1 MKDSKNQKIS
11 SPRQRFLSYVH
22 NHTNQRPI
30 VSPFL
35 PNAGVIKQT
44 LKHLNLPVTKDDIDN
59 EIRLAKALDYEPMFM
74 AELTGLI
81 FNWQVDESR
90 SNDKFEVSV
99 IQTPKGKWVR
109 RFPRKEVQWNDDALC
124 PVQTEQDHE
133 FFIAVCEQVGERE
146 TEIREYYR
154 QFRHRVDEG
163 GVIVLGH
170 PHPSWLGYQIS
181 PAMIFYHWNDFRETF
196 IRSMDAMFEASLF
209 VMNIAMEGGI
219 DFMSD
224 SSYGLEMTSPK
235 LFAEMD
241 LPYIQKF
248 AQWTHERNGLF
259 WYHNCGFTRKMIMD
273 GTFNTMGADV
283 IETIAP
289 PPEGDNDL
297 AESRKYIRPN
307 ICTKGNFNL
316 HILRDGNPDIIADK
330 TQKMVQSVRGWKHIF
345 STADG
350 VLPGTPPEN
359 YIAFVKTAREASQ

>member
-1 MKDSKNQKIS
+1 MNLT
-11 SPRQRFLSYVH
+11 PRQRFLSYVR
-22 NHTNQRPI
+22 NHQNARAI

-35 PNAGVIKQT
+35 PNPGVIRQT
-44 LKHLNLPVTKDDIDN
+44 LQYLNLPVTIDDIKN
-59 EIRLAKALDYEPMFM
+59 EILLSKHLDYEPMFM
-74 AELTGLI
+74 AELSNLI

-90 SNDKFEVSV
+90 SDDQFEVSA
-99 IQTPKGKWVR
+99 IPTPRGEWVR
-109 RFPRKEVQWNDDALC
+109 KFPRKEIQWNDDVLC
-124 PVQTEQDHE
+124 PVQTEKDHE
-133 FFIAVCEQVGERE
+133 FFVAVCEQVGDQAEQ
-146 TEIREYYR
+146 IRQYYR
-154 QFRHRVDEG
+154 QFRQRVGED

-181 PAMIFYHWNDFRETF
+181 PSLIFYHWTDFRETF
-196 IRSMDAMFEASLF
+196 IRSMEALFEASLF
-209 VMNIAMEGGI
+209 VMNIAMEEGI

-224 SSYGLEMTSPK
+224 SSYGLEMTSPQ

-259 WYHNCGFTRKMIMD
+259 WYHNCGYTRKLIMD
-273 GTFNTMGADV
+273 GTFNTLGADV

-297 AESRKYIRPN
+297 AESRRFIDPQ

-316 HILRDGNPDIIADK
+316 TLLREGTPDQIAEA
-330 TQKMVQSVRGWKHIF
+330 TQKMVRAVHGWKHIL
-345 STADG
+345 STADA

-359 YIAFVKTAREASQ
+359 FIAFVKAAREVSE

>member
-1 MKDSKNQKIS
+1 MNST
-11 SPRQRFLSYVH
+11 PRQRFLSYVR
-22 NHTNQRPI
+22 NHTNKRPI

-35 PNAGVIKQT
+35 PNPSVIKQT
-44 LKHLNLPVTKDDIDN
+44 LEYLNLPFTEHDIQN
-59 EIRLAKALDYEPMFM
+59 EIRLAKELDYEPMFM
-74 AELTGLI
+74 AEMTNLI
-81 FNWQVDESR
+81 FNWKVYESR
-90 SNDKFEVSV
+90 SDDKFEVSV
-99 IQTPKGKWVR
+99 IQTPKGEWVR
-109 RFPRKEVQWNDDALC
+109 HFPRKEIQWNDDAQC

-133 FFIAVCEQVGERE
+133 FFVAVCEQVGELE
-146 TEIREYYR
+146 TEIRNYYR
-154 QFRHRVDEG
+154 QFRQRVDED

-181 PAMIFYHWNDFRETF
+181 PSMIFYHWNDFQKTF
-196 IRSMDAMFEASLF
+196 IRSMDALFEASLF
-209 VMNIAMEGGI
+209 VMNIALEEGI

-248 AQWTHERNGLF
+248 GKWTHERNGLF

-273 GTFNTMGADV
+273 GTFNTLGADV

-297 AESRKYIRPN
+297 AESRKYIDPQ

-330 TQKMVQSVRGWKHIF
+330 TNKMIHSVQGWKHIF

-359 YIAFVKTAREASQ
+359 YIAFVKTAREASE

>member
-1 MKDSKNQKIS
+1 MNA
-11 SPRQRFLSYVH
+11 SPRQRFLSFVRDH
-22 NHTNQRPI
+22 NNQRPV

-35 PNAGVIKQT
+35 PNPGVIRQT
-44 LKHLNLPVTKDDIDN
+44 LQHLNLPVTADDIQN
-59 EIRLAKALDYEPMFM
+59 EILLSKHLDYEPMFM

-90 SNDKFEVSV
+90 SDDQFETSV
-99 IQTPKGKWVR
+99 ILTPKGEWVR
-109 RFPRKEVQWNDDALC
+109 TFPRKEIQWNDDVLC
-124 PVQTEQDHE
+124 PVQTEKDHE
-133 FFIAVCEQVGERE
+133 FFVAVCEQVGDQAEK
-146 TEIREYYR
+146 IR
-154 QFRHRVDEG
+154 QFYRDFRQRVGED

-181 PAMIFYHWNDFRETF
+181 PSMIFYHWNDCRETY
-196 IRSMDAMFEASLF
+196 IRSMDTLFEASLF
-209 VMNIAMEGGI
+209 VMNIALEEGI

-224 SSYGLEMTSPK
+224 SSYGLEMTSPR
-235 LFAEMD
+235 LFFEMD

-259 WYHNCGFTRKMIMD
+259 WYHNCGYTRKLILD
-273 GTFNTMGADV
+273 GTFNTLGANV

-297 AESRKYIRPN
+297 AESRKYIDPK

-316 HILRDGNPDIIADK
+316 TSLREGTPDQIAEE
-330 TQKMVQSVRGWKHIF
+330 TRQMVDSVRGWTHII
-345 STADG
+345 STADA

-359 YIAFVKTAREASQ
+359 FIAYVRTAREASE

>member
-1 MKDSKNQKIS
+1 MS
-11 SPRQRFLSYVH
+11 SSARQRFLAFVRDCKNS
-22 NHTNQRPI
+22 RPV

-35 PNAGVIKQT
+35 PNPGVIKAT
-44 LKHLNLPVTKDDIDN
+44 LQHLSLLLTDDDIKN
-59 EIRLAKALDYEPMFM
+59 EIVLAKHLDYEPMFM
-74 AELTGLI
+74 AEMTNLI
-81 FNWQVDESR
+81 FNWQIDESR
-90 SNDKFEVSV
+90 SNNEFEVSV
-99 IQTPKGKWVR
+99 IQTPIGEWVR
-109 RFPRKEVQWNDDALC
+109 RFPRKEIQWNDDAQC
-124 PVQTEQDHE
+124 PVQTEGDHKL
-133 FFIAVCEQVGERE
+133 FVAVCEQVGELE
-146 TEIREYYR
+146 PEIRQYYR
-154 QFRHRVDEG
+154 QFRQRVGED

-181 PAMIFYHWNDFRETF
+181 PSMIFYHWNDFQKTF
-196 IRSMDAMFEASLF
+196 IRSMDALFEASLF
-209 VMNIAMEGGI
+209 VMNIAMEEGI

-248 AQWTHERNGLF
+248 AKWTHERNGLF

-273 GTFNTMGADV
+273 GIFNTLGADV

-297 AESRKYIRPN
+297 AESRKFIDPA
-307 ICTKGNFNL
+307 ICTKGNLNL
-316 HILRDGNPDIIADK
+316 HLLRDGAPDQIAAK
-330 TQKMVQSVRGWKHIF
+330 TVELVESVRGWKHIF

-359 YIAFVKTAREASQ
+359 YIAFINTARNAIE